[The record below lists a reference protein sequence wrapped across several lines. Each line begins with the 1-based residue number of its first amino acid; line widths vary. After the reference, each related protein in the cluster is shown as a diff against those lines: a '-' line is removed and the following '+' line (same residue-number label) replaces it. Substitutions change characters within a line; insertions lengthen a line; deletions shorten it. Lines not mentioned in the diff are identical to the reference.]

1 MTTKRQIQGGGALP
15 RKAKRGIHAVA
26 PEVLK
31 AQQLAAIKELLDAP
45 ELIKYMKNR
54 SHEDDLEIG
63 VVTIDNKEGT
73 VVIWWTELMD
83 MLVQKG
89 EVKRV

>member
-15 RKAKRGIHAVA
+15 RKAKRSTVDK
-26 PEVLK
+26 EVLK
-31 AQQLAAIKELLDAP
+31 AQQLASIKELLDAP